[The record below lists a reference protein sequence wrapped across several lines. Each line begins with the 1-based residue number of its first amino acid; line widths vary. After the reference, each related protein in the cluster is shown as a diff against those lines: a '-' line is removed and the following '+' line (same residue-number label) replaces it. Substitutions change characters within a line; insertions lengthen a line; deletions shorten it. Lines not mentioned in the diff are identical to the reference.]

1 MLPATH
7 DQVRSCIRQYMKH
20 GVPFRYEIQ
29 NETISIKSPCGSY
42 TSRGGD
48 YTIDEINF
56 IKKVKQHVIKNEI
69 HLGFNRP
76 KKKIAYFLYGKSLK
90 PGAVFLD
97 CVNID
102 LTAAYWTTAYRL
114 GIITPQIYKEGNRH
128 RKQIRLSAIG
138 SLAKKKRVYE
148 FDGKKQVSKH
158 IFRSPTDHL
167 WDVICQE
174 VGSVLIKSAIKCKN
188 DFLFFWVD
196 GIYIKGSRVKEVESM
211 FSIHGYES
219 KSNKIKKIEVTD
231 RNILVDTGEKIKPF
245 VFRSTMISRKFLG
258 YNSDL

>member
-1 MLPATH
+1 MPATH
-7 DQVRSCIRQYMKH
+7 DQVRACIRQYMKN
-20 GVPFRYEIQ
+20 GIPFIYEIQ
-29 NETISIKSPCGSY
+29 NETITIKSPGGSY

-56 IKKVKQHVIKNEI
+56 IKKVKQYIVKNEI
-69 HLGFNRP
+69 HFQFSKHKG
-76 KKKIAYFLYGKSLK
+76 KVAYFLYGTSLK
-90 PGAVFLD
+90 PGVIVND

-114 GIITPQIYKEGNRH
+114 GIITPQLYREGNRH

-148 FDGKKQVSKH
+148 FDGRKQTSKT
-158 IFRSPTDHL
+158 IQRSDTEHL
-167 WDVICQE
+167 WEVICNE
-174 VGSVLIKSAIKCKN
+174 VGSLLIKTAMACKD

-196 GIYIKGSRVKEVESM
+196 GIYIRGKSAKKVESI
-211 FSIHGYES
+211 FSTGGYGS
-219 KSNKIKKIEVTD
+219 KANPIKKIEVTD
-231 RNILVDTGEKIKPF
+231 RNILVHSGDKIKPF
-245 VFRSTMISRKFLG
+245 VFRTKMVSKKFLG